1 MPKVWHKY
9 IKRDS
14 LSGLWKISESREEL
28 MRLLHFTS
36 AEEISNDTRAR
47 QWLASRVLLQELLL
61 ELGYTENYQL
71 HRLPSGRPELS
82 IPGLHISISHAGDY
96 AAVALSKTPIGID
109 VEKISPRI
117 ERIQHKF
124 MNEVEKGHL
133 VDEKDILW
141 MHTVWS
147 AKEALFKYHPHG
159 ELDFREHLHLK
170 KEAEGLLRGE
180 IRKNEE
186 IHRLQVPYE
195 FFDEYIL
202 AWAIPD

>member
-1 MPKVWHKY
+1 MPTIWHKY

-28 MRLLHFTS
+28 LRLLHFTE
-36 AEEISNDTRAR
+36 AAEISNDNRAR
-47 QWLASRVLLQELLL
+47 QWLASRVLLQELLQ
-61 ELGYTENYQL
+61 ELGYTTNYQL
-71 HRLPSGRPELS
+71 HRLPSGKPVLS
-82 IPGLHISISHAGDY
+82 IPGLHVSISHAGEY
-96 AAVALSKTPIGID
+96 AAVAISPNPIGID

-124 MNEVEKGHL
+124 MNDHEMEL
-133 VDEKDILW
+133 LMDEKDIRW

-147 AKEALFKYHPHG
+147 AKEALFKYHPEG

-170 KEAEGLLRGE
+170 KEKEGMLRGE
-180 IRKNEE
+180 IRKGLE
-186 IHRLQVPYE
+186 INSLQVTYE

-202 AWAIPD
+202 AWAFPD

>member
-9 IKRDS
+9 IKTDS

-28 MRLLHFTS
+28 LRLLHFTA
-36 AEEISNDTRAR
+36 AEEIVNNTRAR
-47 QWLASRVLLQELLL
+47 QWLASRVLVQELLA
-61 ELGYTENYQL
+61 ELGHTENYQL

-82 IPGLHISISHAGDY
+82 IPGLFISISHAGDY
-96 AAVALSKTPIGID
+96 AAVALSKSPIGID
-109 VEKISPRI
+109 VEKIGNRI

-124 MNEVEKGHL
+124 MNEYEKTL
-133 VDEKDILW
+133 LMDEKDIRW

-147 AKEALFKYHPHG
+147 AKEALFKYDMHG

-170 KEAEGLLRGE
+170 LEEEGLLFGE
-180 IRKNEE
+180 IRKNN
-186 IHRLQVPYE
+186 IVQRLRVPYE

>member
-1 MPKVWHKY
+1 MPAIWQKY

-28 MRLLHFTS
+28 MRLLHFTE
-36 AEEISNDTRAR
+36 AKEIANDIRAR
-47 QWLASRVLLQELLL
+47 QWLASRVLLQELLQ
-61 ELGYTENYQL
+61 ELGYTDNYQL
-71 HRLPSGRPELS
+71 HQLPSGKPVLS

-96 AAVALSKTPIGID
+96 AAVALSKMPIGID

-124 MNEVEKGHL
+124 MNDHEKSL
-133 VDEKDILW
+133 LIDEKDIRW
-141 MHTVWS
+141 MHIVWS
-147 AKEALFKYHPHG
+147 AKEALFKYHPGG

-170 KEAEGLLRGE
+170 VQEDGLLIGE
-180 IRKNEE
+180 IRKDLEM
-186 IHRLQVPYE
+186 HRLQVPYE

-202 AWAIPD
+202 AWAFPD